1 MNHRYLDIKD
11 SLYARKRSIV
21 MFSSVNHPN
30 TTAAN
35 ASALKKGS
43 QSILLATD
51 NNNSWFDQ
59 IRDAYGKGTIYKA
72 VFWYGMRLVGIS
84 AAKKPIKTPKVGE
97 QIGIRC
103 GSLLMRGSVSDVIIP
118 NTDIMGMCNHYFC
131 SPNHQPEELGL
142 GNSNSLTINDAA
154 TKISGALSI
163 HPTDGCLAYEIE
175 IKDIV
180 DWNNWVYQHSAYF
193 PNGMARSNSLGVYLP
208 CKIF

>member
-1 MNHRYLDIKD
+1 
-11 SLYARKRSIV
+11 

-59 IRDAYGKGTIYKA
+59 IRDAYGKGTISKA

-103 GSLLMRGSVSDVIIP
+103 GSLLMLV
-118 NTDIMGMCNHYFC
+118 
-131 SPNHQPEELGL
+131 
-142 GNSNSLTINDAA
+142 
-154 TKISGALSI
+154 
-163 HPTDGCLAYEIE
+163 
-175 IKDIV
+175 
-180 DWNNWVYQHSAYF
+180 
-193 PNGMARSNSLGVYLP
+193 
-208 CKIF
+208 